1 MALKRE
7 PAQRTPAARLKWGGG
22 LLLAISVFAVVIST
36 PPPQSLRVAAS
47 KTLVTRLPLELQGE
61 VKRQVGPPLTPRFA
75 ERFDTFE
82 ALARHE
88 RVAVHKKG
96 GEMIRPEA
104 YDRLSPRG
112 KRAYEAPVAVSN
124 LVDRIT
130 VAAWYVLAV
139 ALLMMV
145 LWVTGVLP
153 VSVTALIPLL
163 LFPVLQIAHLSSP
176 SFPTYFS
183 VGSRY
188 GHWLIFLFMGTFMLS
203 KAMIRWRLD
212 RRVAMHILGLFGSRP
227 SVLMLGFI
235 LAAAFLSMWI
245 SNTATAAMMTPIAM
259 AVVERIDHPEAARYR
274 TGVLL
279 SVAYGA
285 TVGGIATLVGSP
297 PNGIFA
303 GYVAAFTG
311 ESVGFAQWLAFG
323 LPFVIIFLPVLWI
336 VQSWRFVPAGLKL
349 PPRSAI
355 VGEGLGP
362 LSRGE
367 KLVGMVFLIMVALW
381 LTRSPIG
388 FLGWPGWSKLSL
400 MGGVGLG
407 WANDA
412 SVVLLGVFL
421 LFGLPVDLERR
432 EFILDLKTGMD
443 ISWET
448 LLLFGGGLAL
458 GQAIAS
464 TGLATWF
471 AGGLEEVAKA
481 GPHVV
486 LLAVALFGSFVT
498 EVTSNTATATML
510 MPVLFALGRS
520 VGGMEMT
527 FMSTGA
533 VATSLAFMLP
543 IATPPNAV
551 VYGSG
556 AVTMGQMARA
566 GVVLN
571 FLAVL
576 CWWLVASVT
585 FL

>member
-1 MALKRE
+1 V
-7 PAQRTPAARLKWGGG
+7 
-22 LLLAISVFAVVIST
+22 LAVSIFAIMLSMPV
-36 PPPQSLRVAAS
+36 PHSLRVAAS
-47 KTLVTRLPLELQGE
+47 KTLVGRLPPELEGRVVRE
-61 VKRQVGPPLTPRFA
+61 VGPPLSPRFDESYA
-75 ERFDTFE
+75 RFE
-82 ALARHE
+82 ELAQRR

-96 GEMIRPEA
+96 GAMVEPEL
-104 YDRLSPRG
+104 YGRLSERARRG
-112 KRAYEAPVAVSN
+112 YEAPAAVAT
-124 LVDRIT
+124 LVDRIAL
-130 VAAWYVLAV
+130 AAWHVLAV

-145 LWVTGVLP
+145 LWIFGVFP
-153 VSVTALIPLL
+153 VSVTALLPLV
-163 LFPVLQIAHLSSP
+163 LFPVLHVAHLTEP
-176 SFPTYFS
+176 TFPTYFS

-188 GHWLIFLFMGTFMLS
+188 GHHLIFLFMGTFMLS
-203 KAMIRWRLD
+203 KAMIRWKLD
-212 RRVAMHILGLFGSRP
+212 RRVALHILGLFGSKP
-227 SVLMLGFI
+227 SVLLLGFI

-259 AVVERIDHPEAARYR
+259 AVVERIEHPEALRYR

-285 TVGGIATLVGSP
+285 TVGGIGTLVGSP
-297 PNGIFA
+297 PNGIYA
-303 GYVAAFTG
+303 GFVSALTG
-311 ESVGFAQWLAFG
+311 ETVGFSQWLAFG
-323 LPFVIIFLPVLWI
+323 LPFVVVFIPVLWV
-336 VQSWRFVPAGLKL
+336 VQAWRFVPAGLRL
-349 PPRSAI
+349 PARSAI

-367 KLVGMVFLIMVALW
+367 KLVGLVFVVMVALW

-400 MGGVGLG
+400 GSVGLG
-407 WANDA
+407 WAND
-412 SVVLLGVFL
+412 SVVALVGVLL
-421 LFGLPVDLERR
+421 LFGLPVRLRER
-432 EFILDLKTGMD
+432 EFVLDLRSGMA

-458 GQAIAS
+458 GQAIAN

-471 AGGLEEVAKA
+471 AGGLKSVAAA

-486 LLAVALFGSFVT
+486 LLAVAIFASLVT

-510 MPVLFALGRS
+510 MPVLFALGQS
-520 VGGMEMT
+520 VGGMELT

-556 AVTMGQMARA
+556 AVSMGQMARA
-566 GVVLN
+566 GVMLN

-576 CWWLVASVT
+576 VWWLVASVT